1 MLMSRTRH
9 RLADE
14 RGQSLVEFA
23 LVLPILLFVV
33 FGAIE
38 LARGVNYWLDAN
50 HIANEGARWAEVS
63 RLPAYTN
70 SGGVSIAANSAP
82 SGVAIQNYLASELN
96 TANFPKTSGGAG
108 TTRGVNVCLGSGAVP
123 STTIGDPVTV
133 AVTLQ
138 WPLPLISSLANLFG
152 LSPGRTSIPI
162 HGDAT
167 MRLEQQ
173 PTYGSAGTCP

>member
-1 MLMSRTRH
+1 MRMSRIRN
-9 RLADE
+9 RLANE

-63 RLPAYTN
+63 RLPAY
-70 SGGVSIAANSAP
+70 GGVAANSAP
-82 SGVAIQNYLASELN
+82 SGTAIQNYLASELN
-96 TANFPKTSGGAG
+96 TANFPQTSGGAG
-108 TTRGVNVCLGSGAVP
+108 TTRGINVCLGSAAVP

-138 WPLPLISSLANLFG
+138 WPLPLISSLANFFG